1 MFENQEL
8 NLDRKIIFLTGFMGS
23 GKSTLGKKLAELLN
37 YEFID
42 SDDWIEK
49 KQGKSISTIF
59 LEKSES
65 YFREFEIEFIQHLN
79 LTKPSVISTGGGLPC
94 FNDLMDIIKSKGLVI
109 FLKASSE
116 VILQR
121 LKHEK
126 SRPLIQ
132 NLKENELNTYI
143 KNKLK
148 ERGVYYDKA
157 HITIDADKGIDDLLI
172 ELKCILT

>member
-1 MFENQEL
+1 M
-8 NLDRKIIFLTGFMGS
+8 
-23 GKSTLGKKLAELLN
+23 
-37 YEFID
+37 
-42 SDDWIEK
+42 
-49 KQGKSISTIF
+49 
-59 LEKSES
+59 
-65 YFREFEIEFIQHLN
+65 
-79 LTKPSVISTGGGLPC
+79 ISTGGGLPC